1 MSILS
6 AIRGH
11 LAARCPHWTTEIDI
25 YHAGSLYREE
35 NFPLYWLVR
44 KVLSKVQFSDE
55 TAEGLKSLAEK
66 GVVVYALKNKS
77 QLNSL
82 ILRELSMRKGI
93 PPPVYCHGIN
103 MITWQPYPMAIRV
116 ILSHLFRRILRKT
129 AIHSNRMDHL
139 SRLTLEGK
147 SSIIHLGESELF
159 ENLFVEE
166 TLHRLLEAQESS
178 AVPIYLCPELI
189 TYGRRREKEKESLL
203 NIFFG
208 QSDSTD
214 PVRRVITFLRYSN
227 MASVISA
234 EPVNLAEY
242 IKAGGDRPR
251 EELVRELREELIE
264 RIDEEKTAIV
274 GPILK
279 SREEIIGMVLRDKVL
294 VSFMEEMAAKAKKG
308 KRDVAAVRK
317 EARKYLEEI
326 ASDYS
331 DIFIEIWE
339 KILTWLWNNI
349 YDGVVVDGEG
359 IAKIRQISKKMP
371 FVIIPCHRS
380 HFDYLLLSY
389 SFYKNNIQMPFVAA
403 GTNLAFF
410 PMGYIFRKSGA
421 FFLRRSFKRNDLY
434 AEVFARYVKVLLQE
448 GLPLEFFIEGGRSR
462 TGKMVMPKY
471 GLLSMILQAYQEKAC
486 DDLAA
491 IPVYIGYDRVI
502 EEKAYLEELG
512 GVPKE
517 KEKTTDIIRSG
528 KLLRKRYG
536 RVYMNVGEPILLKS
550 YLAAQEKP
558 LEEMTVAERQ
568 GLYRRI
574 GYTIVRAINKVSVVT
589 PFALTASGLLCYD
602 RRGISLGELREV
614 LALFFDYLSSRRVS
628 FAMTFADRDKAVTEA
643 LNLFD
648 QSGLIS
654 RMGAEE
660 EEEEIEEVVYSLEDD
675 KRMNLE
681 YYKNTILHYFLPVSF
696 VATSV
701 LATPEDMLPLNRI
714 RDDYAF
720 FKRLFRHEFI
730 FDDQKDD
737 LEEVRETLSYLR
749 DQGMIA
755 GFDREGQPW
764 IEVKGR
770 GRTNLLPF
778 GGLIHNYMES
788 YWVVVRGCYYLR
800 KGPKAEKDW
809 LKYIRGLGARMYRKG
824 EIRRAEALSQS
835 NYQSAIRYLEDVNII
850 SVTEVSEK
858 GDKKFTKRYALTEN
872 KVQMESLRRRLF
884 KFL

>member
-6 AIRGH
+6 AIR
-11 LAARCPHWTTEIDI
+11 AWTTEIGI

-44 KVLSKVQFSDE
+44 KVLSKVLFSDE
-55 TAEGLKSLAEK
+55 KAEGLKSLAEK
-66 GVVVYALKNKS
+66 GVVVYALKSKS

-103 MITWQPYPMAIRV
+103 MITWQPYPIAIRV
-116 ILSHLFRRILRKT
+116 ILSHLFHRILRKT
-129 AIHSNRMDHL
+129 AIHSNRMSHL
-139 SRLTLEGK
+139 KQLTLEGK
-147 SSIIHLGESELF
+147 TSIIHLGESELF
-159 ENLFVEE
+159 ENPFVEE
-166 TLHRLLEAQESS
+166 TLSQLLDAQESS
-178 AVPIYLCPELI
+178 SVPIYLCPELI
-189 TYGRRREKEKESLL
+189 TYGRRREKEEESLI

-208 QSDSTD
+208 QTDTTD

-227 MASVISA
+227 KASVISA
-234 EPVNLAEY
+234 EPINLEEY
-242 IKAGGDRPR
+242 LKAGEALTRDEIIRQLRGD
-251 EELVRELREELIE
+251 LIA
-264 RIDEEKTAIV
+264 RIDEEKTTIV

-279 SREEIIGMVLRDKVL
+279 SREEIMGMVLRDKVL
-294 VSFMEEMAAKAKKG
+294 VEFMGETVAKAKKS
-308 KRDVAAVRK
+308 KRDFAAVRK
-317 EARKYLEEI
+317 EARKYLDEI

-331 DIFIEIWE
+331 EIYIEIWE

-359 IAKIRQISKKMP
+359 IAKIRQVSKKMP
-371 FVIIPCHRS
+371 FIIIPCHRS

-403 GTNLAFF
+403 GTNLLFF
-410 PMGYIFRKSGA
+410 PIGYIFRKSGA
-421 FFLRRSFKRNDLY
+421 FFLRRSFKGNELY
-434 AEVFARYVKVLLQE
+434 AEVFARYIKVLLQE

-471 GLLSMILQAYQEKAC
+471 GLLSMILQAFQEKAC

-491 IPVYIGYDRVI
+491 IPVYIGYDRVV
-502 EEKAYLEELG
+502 EEKAYLKELG
-512 GVPKE
+512 GAPKE
-517 KEKTTDIIRSG
+517 KEKTTDMIRSG
-528 KLLRKRYG
+528 KMLRKRYG

-550 YLAAQEKP
+550 YLAAQEKS
-558 LEEMTVAERQ
+558 LEEMTVVERQ
-568 GLYRRI
+568 SLYRRI
-574 GYTIVRAINKVSVVT
+574 GYTIVRSINKVSVVT
-589 PFALTASGLLCYD
+589 PFSLTSSGLLCYD
-602 RRGISLGELREV
+602 RRGISHGELRDV
-614 LALFFDYLSSRRVS
+614 LALFFDYLSSQKVS
-628 FAMTFADRDKAVTEA
+628 FAMTFADREKAVSEA

-654 RMGAEE
+654 RMGAEDE
-660 EEEEIEEVVYSLEDD
+660 EEEEVEEIVYSLEDD

-681 YYKNTILHYFLPVSF
+681 YYKNNILHFFLPVSF
-696 VATSV
+696 VATSI
-701 LATPEDMLPLNRI
+701 LASPEDMVPVNRI

-737 LEEVRETLSYLR
+737 VMEIGETLSYLR
-749 DQGMIA
+749 DRGMIA
-755 GFDREGQPW
+755 GFDKEEKAW
-764 IEVKGR
+764 VEVKGR

-778 GGLIHNYMES
+778 AGLIHNYMES

-800 KGPKAEKDW
+800 KGPKTERDW
-809 LKYIRGLGARMYRKG
+809 LKSIRGLGERMYRKG

-835 NYQSAIRYLEDVNII
+835 NYQSAIRYLQDVNII
-850 SVTEVSEK
+850 SMLEVSDK
-858 GDKKFTKRYALTEN
+858 GDKKFTKRYALMEN

>member
-6 AIRGH
+6 VIRS
-11 LAARCPHWTTEIDI
+11 WTTEIGV
-25 YHAGSLYREE
+25 YHSGSLYREE

-44 KVLSKVQFSDE
+44 KVFSKVVISDP
-55 TAEGLKSLAEK
+55 TAEGLKSLSEK

-82 ILRELSMRKGI
+82 ILHELSMRKGI
-93 PPPVYCHGIN
+93 PQPVYCHGIN
-103 MITWQPYPMAIRV
+103 MITWQPFPMALRV
-116 ILSHLFRRILRKT
+116 ILSHLFHRILRKT
-129 AIHSNRMDHL
+129 AVHSTRMDHL
-139 SRLTLEGK
+139 KQLTLEGK
-147 SSIIHLGESELF
+147 TSIFHLGESELF
-159 ENLFVEE
+159 ENPFVEE
-166 TLHRLLEAQESS
+166 TLSQLLDAQESS

-189 TYGRRREKEKESLL
+189 TYGRRREREEESLI

-208 QSDSTD
+208 QSDTTD

-227 MASVISA
+227 KASVISA
-234 EPVNLAEY
+234 EPINLEEY
-242 IKAGGDRPR
+242 LKAGEALTRDEIIRQLRGD
-251 EELVRELREELIE
+251 LIA
-264 RIDEEKTAIV
+264 RIDEEKTTIV
-274 GPILK
+274 GPLLK
-279 SREEIIGMVLRDKVL
+279 SREEIIGLVLRDKGL
-294 VSFMEEMAAKAKKG
+294 VSFMEETASKAKKG
-308 KRDVAAVRK
+308 KRDFAAVRK

-326 ASDYS
+326 ASDYNE
-331 DIFIEIWE
+331 IFIEIWA
-339 KILTWLWNNI
+339 KILSWLWNNI

-359 IAKIRQISKKMP
+359 IAKIRQVSKKMP

-380 HFDYLLLSY
+380 HIDYLLLSY

-403 GTNLAFF
+403 GTNMSFF

-421 FFLRRSFKRNDLY
+421 FFLRRSFKGNELY
-434 AEVFARYVKVLLQE
+434 AEVFARYIKVLLKE

-471 GLLSMILQAYQEKAC
+471 GLLSMILQAFQEKAC

-502 EEKAYLEELG
+502 EEKAYLKELG
-512 GVPKE
+512 GAPKE
-517 KEKTTDIIRSG
+517 KEKTTDMIRSG

-558 LEEMTVAERQ
+558 IEEMTVAERQ
-568 GLYRRI
+568 SLYRRI

-589 PFALTASGLLCYD
+589 PFALTSSGLLCYD

-614 LALFFDYLSSRRVS
+614 LTLFFDYLSSQKVS
-628 FAMTFADRDKAVTEA
+628 FAMTFADREKAVGEA

-660 EEEEIEEVVYSLEDD
+660 EEEEEVEEIVYSLEDD

-681 YYKNTILHYFLPVSF
+681 YYKNNILHYFLPVSF

-701 LATPEDMLPLNRI
+701 LASPEDMVPVNRI

-737 LEEVRETLSYLR
+737 FEEITETLSYLR
-749 DQGMIA
+749 DRGMIA
-755 GFDREGQPW
+755 GFDKEEKGW
-764 IEVKGR
+764 VEVKGR

-778 GGLIHNYMES
+778 AGLIHNYMES

-800 KGPKAEKDW
+800 KGPKAERDW
-809 LKYIRGLGARMYRKG
+809 LKNIRGLGERMYRKG

-835 NYQSAIRYLEDVNII
+835 NYQSAIRYLQDVNII
-850 SVTEVSEK
+850 SVAEVPEK
-858 GDKKFTKRYALTEN
+858 GDKKFTRRYALTEN
-872 KVQMESLRRRLF
+872 KVQMESFRRRLF

>member
-11 LAARCPHWTTEIDI
+11 LAARCPRWTTEIGV
-25 YHAGSLYREE
+25 YHAGTLYREE

-66 GVVVYALKNKS
+66 GVVIYVLKNKS

-116 ILSHLFRRILRKT
+116 ILSHLFHWILRKT
-129 AIHSNRMDHL
+129 AIHSNRMSHL
-139 SRLTLEGK
+139 NQLTLEGK
-147 SSIIHLGESELF
+147 SSIIHLGESEFF
-159 ENLFVEE
+159 ENPFVEE
-166 TLHRLLEAQESS
+166 TLHRLLELQEAS
-178 AVPIYLCPELI
+178 ATPIYLCPELI
-189 TYGRRREKEKESLL
+189 TYGRRREKEEESLI

-208 QSDSTD
+208 QSDTTD

-227 MASVISA
+227 KASVISA

-242 IKAGGDRPR
+242 IKTGGDRPR
-251 EELVRELREELIE
+251 EDLVRQLREELIE
-264 RIDEEKTAIV
+264 RIDEEKRTIV

-279 SREEIIGMVLRDKVL
+279 SREEVIGMVLRDKIL
-294 VSFMEEMAAKAKKG
+294 VAFIEEMAAKAKKG

-317 EARKYLEEI
+317 EAKKYLEEI

-331 DIFIEIWE
+331 EIFIEIWE

-359 IAKIRQISKKMP
+359 IAKIRQVSKKMP

-389 SFYKNNIQMPFVAA
+389 TFYKNNIQMPFVAA

-421 FFLRRSFKRNDLY
+421 FFLRRSFKGNELY
-434 AEVFARYVKVLLQE
+434 GEVFARYIKVLLQE

-471 GLLSMILQAYQEKAC
+471 GLLAMILQAYQEKAC

-502 EEKAYLEELG
+502 EEKSYLEELG

-517 KEKTTDIIRSG
+517 KEKTTDMIRSG

-536 RVYMNVGEPILLKS
+536 RVYLNVGEPILLKS

-568 GLYRRI
+568 SLYRRI

-602 RRGISLGELREV
+602 RRGISLGELRDV
-614 LALFFDYLSSRRVS
+614 LSLFFDYLSICKVS

-654 RMGAEE
+654 RMGAEDE
-660 EEEEIEEVVYSLEDD
+660 EEEVEEVVYSLEDE

-681 YYKNTILHYFLPVSF
+681 YYKNNILHFFLPVSF
-696 VATSV
+696 VATSI

-749 DQGMIA
+749 DKGMIA
-755 GFDREGQPW
+755 GFDRDEKPW

-770 GRTNLLPF
+770 GRTDLLPF

-788 YWVVVRGCYYLR
+788 YWVVIRGCYYLR
-800 KGPKAEKDW
+800 KGAKAERDW

-858 GDKKFTKRYALTEN
+858 GEKRFTKRYALTEN

>member
-471 GLLSMILQAYQEKAC
+471 GLLSMIIQAYQEKAC

>member
-11 LAARCPHWTTEIDI
+11 LAARCPRWTTEIGV
-25 YHAGSLYREE
+25 YHAGTLYREE

-66 GVVVYALKNKS
+66 GVVIYVLKNKS

-116 ILSHLFRRILRKT
+116 ILSHLFHWILRKT
-129 AIHSNRMDHL
+129 AIHSNRMSHL
-139 SRLTLEGK
+139 NQLTLEGK
-147 SSIIHLGESELF
+147 SSIIHLGESEFF
-159 ENLFVEE
+159 ENPFVEE
-166 TLHRLLEAQESS
+166 TLHRLLELQEASE
-178 AVPIYLCPELI
+178 APIYLCPELI
-189 TYGRRREKEKESLL
+189 TYGRRREKEEESLI

-208 QSDSTD
+208 QSDTTD

-227 MASVISA
+227 KASVISA

-242 IKAGGDRPR
+242 IKTGGDRPR
-251 EELVRELREELIE
+251 EDLVRQLREELIE
-264 RIDEEKTAIV
+264 RIDEEKRTIV

-279 SREEIIGMVLRDKVL
+279 SREEVIGMVLRDKAL
-294 VSFMEEMAAKAKKG
+294 VAFMEKMAEKAKKG

-331 DIFIEIWE
+331 EIFIEIWE

-359 IAKIRQISKKMP
+359 IAKIRQVSKKMP

-389 SFYKNNIQMPFVAA
+389 TFYKNNIQMPFVAA
-403 GTNLAFF
+403 GTNLSFF

-421 FFLRRSFKRNDLY
+421 FFLRRSFKGNELY
-434 AEVFARYVKVLLQE
+434 GEVFARYIKVLLQE

-471 GLLSMILQAYQEKAC
+471 GLLAMILQAYQEKAC

-502 EEKAYLEELG
+502 EEKSYLEELG

-517 KEKTTDIIRSG
+517 KEKTTDMIRSG

-536 RVYMNVGEPILLKS
+536 RVYLNVGEPILLKS

-568 GLYRRI
+568 SLYRRI

-602 RRGISLGELREV
+602 RRGISLGELRDV
-614 LALFFDYLSSRRVS
+614 LSLFFDYLSICKVS

-654 RMGAEE
+654 RMGAEDE
-660 EEEEIEEVVYSLEDD
+660 EEEVEEVVYSLEDE

-681 YYKNTILHYFLPVSF
+681 YYKNNILHFFLPVSF
-696 VATSV
+696 VATSI

-749 DQGMIA
+749 DKGMIA
-755 GFDREGQPW
+755 GFDRDEKPW

-770 GRTNLLPF
+770 GRTDLLPF

-788 YWVVVRGCYYLR
+788 YWVVIRGCYYLR
-800 KGPKAEKDW
+800 KGAKAERDW

-858 GDKKFTKRYALTEN
+858 GEKRFTKRYALTEN

>member
-6 AIRGH
+6 VIRS
-11 LAARCPHWTTEIDI
+11 WTTEIGV
-25 YHAGSLYREE
+25 YHSGSLYREE

-44 KVLSKVQFSDE
+44 KVLSKVVISDP
-55 TAEGLKSLAEK
+55 TAEGLKSLSEK

-82 ILRELSMRKGI
+82 ILHELSMRKGI
-93 PPPVYCHGIN
+93 PQPVYCHGIN
-103 MITWQPYPMAIRV
+103 MITWQPFPMALRV
-116 ILSHLFRRILRKT
+116 ILSHLFHRILRKT
-129 AIHSNRMDHL
+129 AVHSTRMDHL
-139 SRLTLEGK
+139 KQLTLEGK
-147 SSIIHLGESELF
+147 TSIFHLGESELF
-159 ENLFVEE
+159 ENPFVEE
-166 TLHRLLEAQESS
+166 TLSQLLDAQESS

-189 TYGRRREKEKESLL
+189 TYGRRREREEESLI

-208 QSDSTD
+208 QSDTTD

-227 MASVISA
+227 KASVISA
-234 EPVNLAEY
+234 EPINLEEY
-242 IKAGGDRPR
+242 LKAGELLTRDEIIRQLRGD
-251 EELVRELREELIE
+251 LIA
-264 RIDEEKTAIV
+264 RIDEEKTTIV
-274 GPILK
+274 GPLLK
-279 SREEIIGMVLRDKVL
+279 SREEIIGLVLRDKGL
-294 VSFMEEMAAKAKKG
+294 VSFMEETASKAKKG
-308 KRDVAAVRK
+308 KRDFAAVRK

-326 ASDYS
+326 ASDYNE
-331 DIFIEIWE
+331 IFIEIWA
-339 KILTWLWNNI
+339 KILSWLWNNI

-359 IAKIRQISKKMP
+359 IAKIRQVSKKMP

-380 HFDYLLLSY
+380 HIDYLLLSY

-403 GTNLAFF
+403 GTNMSFF

-421 FFLRRSFKRNDLY
+421 FFLRRSFKGNELY
-434 AEVFARYVKVLLQE
+434 AEVFARYIKVLLKE

-471 GLLSMILQAYQEKAC
+471 GLLSMILQAFQEKAC

-502 EEKAYLEELG
+502 EEKAYLKELG
-512 GVPKE
+512 GAPKE
-517 KEKTTDIIRSG
+517 KEKTTDMIRSG

-558 LEEMTVAERQ
+558 IEEMTVAERQ
-568 GLYRRI
+568 SLYRRI

-589 PFALTASGLLCYD
+589 PFALTSSGLLCYD

-614 LALFFDYLSSRRVS
+614 LTLFFDYLSSQKVS
-628 FAMTFADRDKAVTEA
+628 FAMTFADREKAVGEA

-660 EEEEIEEVVYSLEDD
+660 EEEEEVEEIVYSLEDD

-681 YYKNTILHYFLPVSF
+681 YYKNNILHYFLPVSF

-701 LATPEDMLPLNRI
+701 LASPEDMVPVNRI

-737 LEEVRETLSYLR
+737 FEEITETLSYLR
-749 DQGMIA
+749 DRGMIA
-755 GFDREGQPW
+755 GFDKEEKGW
-764 IEVKGR
+764 VEVKGR

-778 GGLIHNYMES
+778 AGLIHNYMES
-788 YWVVVRGCYYLR
+788 YWVAVRGCYYLR
-800 KGPKAEKDW
+800 KGPKAERDW
-809 LKYIRGLGARMYRKG
+809 LKNIRGLGERMYRKG

-835 NYQSAIRYLEDVNII
+835 NYQSAIRYLQDVNII
-850 SVTEVSEK
+850 SVAEVPEK
-858 GDKKFTKRYALTEN
+858 GDKKFTRRYALTEN
-872 KVQMESLRRRLF
+872 KVQMESFRRRLF

>member
-6 AIRGH
+6 AIR
-11 LAARCPHWTTEIDI
+11 AWTTEIGI

-44 KVLSKVQFSDE
+44 KVLSKVMVSDE

-129 AIHSNRMDHL
+129 AIHSSRMGHL

-159 ENLFVEE
+159 ENPFVEE
-166 TLHRLLEAQESS
+166 TLSQLLDAQESS

-189 TYGRRREKEKESLL
+189 TYGRRREKEEESLI

-208 QSDSTD
+208 QSDTTD

-227 MASVISA
+227 KASVISA
-234 EPVNLAEY
+234 EPINLEEY
-242 IKAGGDRPR
+242 LKAGEALTRDEIIRQLRGD
-251 EELVRELREELIE
+251 LIA
-264 RIDEEKTAIV
+264 RIDEEKTTIV

-279 SREEIIGMVLRDKVL
+279 SREEIIGMVLRDKAL
-294 VSFMEEMAAKAKKG
+294 VRFMEETAAKAKKG
-308 KRDVAAVRK
+308 KRDFAAVRK
-317 EARKYLEEI
+317 EARKYLDEI

-331 DIFIEIWE
+331 EVFVEIWE

-359 IAKIRQISKKMP
+359 IAKIRQVSKKMP

-403 GTNLAFF
+403 GTNLSFF

-421 FFLRRSFKRNDLY
+421 FFLRRSFKGNDLY
-434 AEVFARYVKVLLQE
+434 AEVFARYIKILLQE

-471 GLLSMILQAYQEKAC
+471 GLLSMILQAFQEKAC

-491 IPVYIGYDRVI
+491 IPVYIGYDRVV
-502 EEKAYLEELG
+502 EEKAYLKELG
-512 GVPKE
+512 GAPKE
-517 KEKTTDIIRSG
+517 KEKTTDMIRSS

-568 GLYRRI
+568 SLYRRI
-574 GYTIVRAINKVSVVT
+574 GYTIVRSINKVSVVT
-589 PFALTASGLLCYD
+589 PFSLTSSGLLCYD

-614 LALFFDYLSSRRVS
+614 LTLFFDYLSSQKVS
-628 FAMTFADRDKAVTEA
+628 FAMTFADREKAVSEA

-654 RMGAEE
+654 RMGAEDE
-660 EEEEIEEVVYSLEDD
+660 EEEEVEEIVYSLEDD

-681 YYKNTILHYFLPVSF
+681 YYKNNILHFFLPVSF

-701 LATPEDMLPLNRI
+701 LASPEDMVPVNRI

-737 LEEVRETLSYLR
+737 LVEITETLSYLR
-749 DQGMIA
+749 DRGMIA
-755 GFDREGQPW
+755 GFDKEEKAW
-764 IEVKGR
+764 VEVKGR

-778 GGLIHNYMES
+778 AGLIHNYMES

-800 KGPKAEKDW
+800 KGPKAERDW
-809 LKYIRGLGARMYRKG
+809 LKSIRGLGERMYRKG
-824 EIRRAEALSQS
+824 EIRRAEALSLS
-835 NYQSAIRYLEDVNII
+835 NYQSAVRYLQDVNII
-850 SVTEVSEK
+850 SMTEVSEK
-858 GDKKFTKRYALTEN
+858 GDKKFAKRYALTEN

>member
-6 AIRGH
+6 ALRGH
-11 LAARCPHWTTEIDI
+11 LAARCPLWTTEIGI

-44 KVLSKVQFSDE
+44 KVLSKVLVSDE

-116 ILSHLFRRILRKT
+116 LLSHLFHRILRKT

-139 SRLTLEGK
+139 SRLTLDGK

-159 ENLFVEE
+159 ENPFVEE
-166 TLHRLLEAQESS
+166 TLCRLLEAQETS

-189 TYGRRREKEKESLL
+189 TYGRRREKEEESLI

-208 QSDSTD
+208 QSDTTD

-242 IKAGGDRPR
+242 MKAGGDCPR
-251 EELVRELREELIE
+251 EELVRRLREELIA
-264 RIDEEKTAIV
+264 RIDEEKMTIV

-294 VSFMEEMAAKAKKG
+294 VPIMEEMAAKAKKG

-317 EARKYLEEI
+317 EAKKYLEEI

-331 DIFIEIWE
+331 EIFIEIWE
-339 KILTWLWNNI
+339 KILTWVWNNI

-359 IAKIRQISKKMP
+359 IAKIRQVSKKMP

-389 SFYKNNIQMPFVAA
+389 TFYKSNIQMPFVAA

-421 FFLRRSFKRNDLY
+421 FFLRRSFKGNDLY

-471 GLLSMILQAYQEKAC
+471 GLLSMILQAFLEKAC
-486 DDLAA
+486 EDLAA

-502 EEKAYLEELG
+502 EEKAYLKELG
-512 GVPKE
+512 GAPKE
-517 KEKTTDIIRSG
+517 KEKTTDMIRSG

-558 LEEMTVAERQ
+558 IEEMTVAERQ
-568 GLYRRI
+568 SLYRRI

-589 PFALTASGLLCYD
+589 PFALTSAGLLCYD
-602 RRGISLGELREV
+602 RRGISLGELRDV
-614 LALFFDYLSSRRVS
+614 LALFFDYLSSQKVS
-628 FAMTFADRDKAVTEA
+628 FAMTFADRDNAVGEA

-654 RMGAEE
+654 RMGAED
-660 EEEEIEEVVYSLEDD
+660 EEEEIEEIVYSLEDD

-681 YYKNTILHYFLPVSF
+681 YYKNNILHYFLPVSF

-701 LATPEDMLPLNRI
+701 LASPEDMVPVNRI

-737 LEEVRETLSYLR
+737 LDEITETLSYLR
-749 DQGMIA
+749 DRGMIA
-755 GFDREGQPW
+755 GFDKEEKAW
-764 IEVKGR
+764 VEVKGR

-778 GGLIHNYMES
+778 AGLIHNYMES

-800 KGPKAEKDW
+800 KGPKAERDW
-809 LKYIRGLGARMYRKG
+809 LKNIRGLGERMYRKG

-835 NYQSAIRYLEDVNII
+835 NYQSAIRYLQDVNII
-850 SVTEVSEK
+850 SVAEVPEK
-858 GDKKFTKRYALTEN
+858 GDRKFTMRYTLTEN
-872 KVQMESLRRRLF
+872 KVQMESFRRRLF

>member
-1 MSILS
+1 
-6 AIRGH
+6 
-11 LAARCPHWTTEIDI
+11 
-25 YHAGSLYREE
+25 
-35 NFPLYWLVR
+35 
-44 KVLSKVQFSDE
+44 
-55 TAEGLKSLAEK
+55 
-66 GVVVYALKNKS
+66 
-77 QLNSL
+77 
-82 ILRELSMRKGI
+82 
-93 PPPVYCHGIN
+93 
-103 MITWQPYPMAIRV
+103 
-116 ILSHLFRRILRKT
+116 
-129 AIHSNRMDHL
+129 
-139 SRLTLEGK
+139 
-147 SSIIHLGESELF
+147 
-159 ENLFVEE
+159 
-166 TLHRLLEAQESS
+166 
-178 AVPIYLCPELI
+178 
-189 TYGRRREKEKESLL
+189 
-203 NIFFG
+203 
-208 QSDSTD
+208 
-214 PVRRVITFLRYSN
+214 
-227 MASVISA
+227 
-234 EPVNLAEY
+234 
-242 IKAGGDRPR
+242 
-251 EELVRELREELIE
+251 
-264 RIDEEKTAIV
+264 
-274 GPILK
+274 
-279 SREEIIGMVLRDKVL
+279 MVLRDKAL
-294 VSFMEEMAAKAKKG
+294 VTFMEETAAKAKKG

-359 IAKIRQISKKMP
+359 IAKIRQVSKKMP

-410 PMGYIFRKSGA
+410 PMGYIFRKIRGVLSAAELQGKRS
-421 FFLRRSFKRNDLY
+421 LRRGFCPVRQGSSAGGAAAGIFHR
-434 AEVFARYVKVLLQE
+434 
-448 GLPLEFFIEGGRSR
+448 GGRSR

-512 GVPKE
+512 GAPKE
-517 KEKTTDIIRSG
+517 KEKTTDMIRSG

-614 LALFFDYLSSRRVS
+614 LALFFDYLSSRKVS
-628 FAMTFADRDKAVTEA
+628 FAMTFADRDKAVMEA

-660 EEEEIEEVVYSLEDD
+660 DEEDEVEEVVYSLGDE

-681 YYKNTILHYFLPVSF
+681 YYKNNILHYFLPVSF

-701 LATPEDMLPLNRI
+701 LASPEDMLPLNRI

-755 GFDREGQPW
+755 GFDREEKPW

-800 KGPKAEKDW
+800 KGPKAERDW
-809 LKYIRGLGARMYRKG
+809 LKYIRGLGSRMYRKG

-858 GDKKFTKRYALTEN
+858 GDKIHQALRLDGKQGADGIPPPQAVQIPLVRPLRILRNLEIEIPPRALDIFRPEKSPMRASGIRFP
-872 KVQMESLRRRLF
+872 KVS
-884 KFL
+884 